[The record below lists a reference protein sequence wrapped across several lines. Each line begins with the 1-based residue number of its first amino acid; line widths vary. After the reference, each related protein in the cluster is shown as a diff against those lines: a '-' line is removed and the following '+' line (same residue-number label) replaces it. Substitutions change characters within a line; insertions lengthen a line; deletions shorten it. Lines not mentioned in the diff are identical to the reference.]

1 MNRGYISVAVRALTR
16 LLDRIR
22 TRTSG
27 ATPDPWHDHEM
38 HIHSGTALIVVAL
51 VSSVVLLL
59 EKSERTISI
68 IAVLAAGI
76 EALLAFGLMSLS
88 LAKFRIDVILPALLL
103 IAGAIAWARSSG
115 KHAITAGT
123 LVTLVGAL
131 QLAAALHVLS

>member
-1 MNRGYISVAVRALTR
+1 
-16 LLDRIR
+16 
-22 TRTSG
+22 
-27 ATPDPWHDHEM
+27 M

-59 EKSERTISI
+59 EKSERTISLV
-68 IAVLAAGI
+68 AVIAAGV

-88 LAKFRIDVILPALLL
+88 VAKFRIDVVLPALLL

-131 QLAAALHVLS
+131 QLAAALHLLS

>member
-1 MNRGYISVAVRALTR
+1 
-16 LLDRIR
+16 
-22 TRTSG
+22 
-27 ATPDPWHDHEM
+27 M

-51 VSSVVLLL
+51 VSSIVLLL
-59 EKSERTISI
+59 GKSERTIAI

-115 KHAITAGT
+115 KHAVTAGT

-131 QLAAALHVLS
+131 QLAGALHLLG